1 MYRVVFA
8 LFVITFLLD
17 LQETSNE
24 KLRTK
29 KNHLRKFGQLF
40 INFWKWKSHSSLPR
54 FILIIFVSESRW
66 KYKNTELYF
75 RETKLVNG
83 AIYIIYI
90 LYLILYTM
98 YDKRHGTYFAN
109 FFFKIIGIIL
119 QFCYKYLYN
128 WEFPRKSLLLN
139 SLLGKSILSM
149 LK

>member
-40 INFWKWKSHSSLPR
+40 INFLKWKSHSSLPR

-66 KYKNTELYF
+66 KYENTELYF

-83 AIYIIYI
+83 SIYTYNLHIVFDIIQCMTKDMVHILQIFSLKLLESYCSSAISIYIIENSREN
-90 LYLILYTM
+90 LY
-98 YDKRHGTYFAN
+98 F
-109 FFFKIIGIIL
+109 
-119 QFCYKYLYN
+119 
-128 WEFPRKSLLLN
+128 
-139 SLLGKSILSM
+139 
-149 LK
+149 